1 MKTQLSFRRKTYML
15 LLAGATAYVALFPLV
30 AKSQLSYPDKPI
42 KWVVPFPAGG
52 GLDAISRVVAQE
64 TAPRLKQPI
73 LVDNRTGAGGTIGT
87 AFVAQS
93 SPDGY
98 TIMSIDNGSFT
109 TAQHF
114 YTLIPYSPPRDLRV
128 VATLVRL
135 PVVLVTG
142 VNHVAKT
149 YAEFDAFARSRPGKI
164 NYGSVGAG
172 NPLMV
177 GMELLQQRTNL
188 KFQHVPYRA
197 MTGVL
202 TDLSTGEID
211 AALVDFGSARP
222 FIDSGKIRILAVAT
236 EQRLP
241 LAPNAPTFDE
251 LGVKNLPISLWHSVA
266 VPAKTPDA
274 IVEKLAQAI
283 QEAMLSPAVKSQMDS
298 SGAQMFFKSGKVAA
312 DYWRDQVAFWEPIVK
327 PMNIKLD

>member
-1 MKTQLSFRRKTYML
+1 
-15 LLAGATAYVALFPLV
+15 
-30 AKSQLSYPDKPI
+30 
-42 KWVVPFPAGG
+42 
-52 GLDAISRVVAQE
+52 
-64 TAPRLKQPI
+64 
-73 LVDNRTGAGGTIGT
+73 
-87 AFVAQS
+87 
-93 SPDGY
+93 
-98 TIMSIDNGSFT
+98 
-109 TAQHF
+109 
-114 YTLIPYSPPRDLRV
+114 
-128 VATLVRL
+128 
-135 PVVLVTG
+135 
-142 VNHVAKT
+142 
-149 YAEFDAFARSRPGKI
+149 
-164 NYGSVGAG
+164 
-172 NPLMV
+172 
-177 GMELLQQRTNL
+177 MELLQQRTNL

-241 LAPNAPTFDE
+241 LAPNSPTFDE